1 MTQNPLNSSA
11 NADSNLTEVQV
22 FENTEFGKVRTVLIN
37 NEPYFVGKDI
47 AEILGYSNVRKAIAD
62 HVDEE
67 DKTRNESLRVNG
79 TALNLINESGLYSL
93 ILGSKLEGAKK
104 FKRWV
109 TGEVLPSIRKTG
121 NYTTVTVHQDSP
133 LEKARFLHEIAENYA
148 ETPVYMQILDAYAVK
163 EITGK
168 FVLPLPESTQQDYS
182 ATEIGDMLGIS
193 ANMVGKIANRLGI
206 KTDDYGRWCI
216 DKSPFSS
223 KEVRTFRYYSNAIGV
238 IRDEVKKSE
247 VQE

>member
-1 MTQNPLNSSA
+1 MNTLNSSA
-11 NADSNLTEVQV
+11 NTDSNLTEIQV

-37 NEPYFVGKDI
+37 NEPYFVGKDV
-47 AEILGYSNVRKAIAD
+47 AEALGYSNTRDSLAK
-62 HVDEE
+62 HVDNE
-67 DKTRNESLRVNG
+67 DKNTVAIRDGKGNPNQI
-79 TALNLINESGLYSL
+79 LINESGLYSL

-109 TGEVLPSIRKTG
+109 TSEVLPSIRKTG
-121 NYTTVTVHQDSP
+121 SYTTVSVHQDSP

-182 ATEIGDMLGIS
+182 ATEVGNMLGIS
-193 ANMVGKIANRLGI
+193 ANKVGSIANKLGI
-206 KTDDYGRWCI
+206 KTEEYGRWCI
-216 DKSPFSS
+216 DKSPYSS
-223 KEVRTFRYYSNAIGV
+223 KEVRTFRYYKNAVEKLRKEITETGAQ
-238 IRDEVKKSE
+238 K
-247 VQE
+247 

>member
-1 MTQNPLNSSA
+1 MNTLNSSA
-11 NADSNLTEVQV
+11 NTDSNLTEIQV

-37 NEPYFVGKDI
+37 NEPYFVGKDV
-47 AEILGYSNVRKAIAD
+47 AEALGYSNTRDSLAK
-62 HVDEE
+62 HVDNE
-67 DKTRNESLRVNG
+67 DKNTVAIRDGKGNPNQI
-79 TALNLINESGLYSL
+79 LINESGLYSL

-109 TGEVLPSIRKTG
+109 TSEVLPSIRKTG
-121 NYTTVTVHQDSP
+121 SYTTVSVHQDSP

-182 ATEIGDMLGIS
+182 ATEVGNMLGIS
-193 ANMVGKIANRLGI
+193 ANKVGSIANKLGI
-206 KTDDYGRWCI
+206 KTEEYGRWCI
-216 DKSPFSS
+216 DKSPYSS
-223 KEVRTFRYYSNAIGV
+223 KEVRTFRYYKNAVEKLRKEITENGAQ
-238 IRDEVKKSE
+238 K
-247 VQE
+247 

>member
-1 MTQNPLNSSA
+1 MTQTPLITSA
-11 NADSNLTEVQV
+11 NADSNLTEIQV

-67 DKTRNESLRVNG
+67 DKTRNDSLRVNG

-93 ILGSKLEGAKK
+93 ILGSKLEGAKE

-109 TGEVLPSIRKTG
+109 TSEVLPSIRKTG

-182 ATEIGDMLGIS
+182 ATEVGDMLGIS
-193 ANMVGKIANRLGI
+193 ANKVGKIANRLGI

-216 DKSPFSS
+216 DKSPYSS
-223 KEVRTFRYYSNAIGV
+223 KEVRTFRYYSNAIGK
-238 IRDEVKKSE
+238 IREEIKDTE